1 MANSSLVLPGFPIL
15 LKKWWYKQVNRH
27 TTLIWLLTLSDTWAI
42 SWGGSSSAPLS
53 RRVCIFSYNLWANRH
68 MKRCSLSLVIRK
80 MQIKTIMRSLVRT
93 TIIKKSKI
101 INAGE
106 DVEKRKPSYLAGRNV
121 NRHSHN
127 REQCGSSLKDLK
139 IYHISHDR
147 IPYGALFL
155 MGHWGLL
162 RMAG

>member
-1 MANSSLVLPGFPIL
+1 
-15 LKKWWYKQVNRH
+15 
-27 TTLIWLLTLSDTWAI
+27 
-42 SWGGSSSAPLS
+42 
-53 RRVCIFSYNLWANRH
+53 
-68 MKRCSLSLVIRK
+68 
-80 MQIKTIMRSLVRT
+80 MRSLVRT

-121 NRHSHN
+121 NRHSDN

-139 IYHISHDR
+139 IYHINHDR
-147 IPYGALFL
+147 IPYGASFL